1 MPRGEEMPDAEPAR
15 FYIAG
20 GVERGT
26 MKACGMLT
34 LLTDICA
41 MLAAAVLTC
50 VGGVLLGAGF
60 LLLKLAGLL
69 LGILVGCRGLM
80 EAAGDCFFR
89 LIGA

>member
-1 MPRGEEMPDAEPAR
+1 MPRGEEVPAAEPAR

-20 GVERGT
+20 GVESGI

-41 MLAAAVLTC
+41 MLAAAVFTC
-50 VGGVLLGAGF
+50 VGGV

-69 LGILVGCRGLM
+69 LGILM
-80 EAAGDCFFR
+80 EAAGNWFFR